1 MQYSGD
7 DRDVWRRTIALLD
20 AVIDTNMAI
29 GTSAYINRK
38 YANFAEFGPLP
49 VCVYSGKEVR
59 GRVHTP
65 HRKHRGLYA
74 VTCHYKK
81 SVCDGVDRTLLS
93 SPIKF

>member
-65 HRKHRGLYA
+65 HRNAQG
-74 VTCHYKK
+74 
-81 SVCDGVDRTLLS
+81 SVCCDVPLQEIGLRRRGQDFTQ
-93 SPIKF
+93 